1 MKNST
6 YWANRMRI
14 LENSLLDTG
23 YEYVQNL
30 EKQYDLAIAEIDRKI
45 AAWYQR
51 FAKNNEITLAEA
63 KRLLNSNE
71 LKEFRWTV
79 EEYIKNGEASAI
91 SGEWKK
97 QLENASSR
105 VHISRL
111 DSLKVQLRQE
121 AEALHG
127 SQLKA
132 TESLLSDTYREG
144 YFHTAFEIQKGLGI
158 GWSLHGLTGTE
169 IQKVLSRP
177 WTPDGQTFR
186 DRVWVNKQAL
196 VNSVNTNLTQMIMR
210 GEAPDRAIKAI
221 AKQFNVSKNK
231 AGRLV
236 MTESAAFSSAAQKD
250 CFSALDVEYYKIIG
264 TLDSE
269 TCELCGELDGKV
281 YKMSDYQVGATAPPF
296 HPWCRCCTAPYF
308 ADMDSGNRIAR
319 NAEGKTYEVPADM
332 TYKEWH
338 KKSVTPTST
347 VKTSSAI
354 KNYRK
359 TDTGDKKPWDSLSQY
374 TDKNGELIPER
385 EQLHREIIDNY
396 FKNAKPA
403 NGQATFTVMGGGP
416 ASGKS
421 TMIKS
426 GAATLPENS
435 ITIDPDA
442 IKAQLPEYNK
452 MLALNDKNAAGFVHE
467 ESSALAKRIMKIA
480 TKGNYNYTLDG
491 TGDGT
496 VASLK
501 RKIEQA
507 RKAGYSVQGLY
518 ATVPTQTA
526 LERAMVRGE
535 KTGRVVNPDIIKK
548 THRAVSQILPECA
561 ELFDSVKLYDMT
573 DGSVLIGIGGNGQK
587 LTAIKGQEELFQAFL
602 DKAFEK

>member
-79 EEYIKNGEASAI
+79 EEYIRNGEASAI
-91 SGEWKK
+91 SDEWKR

-144 YFHTAFEIQKGLGI
+144 YFHTAFELQKGLGI

-169 IQKVLSRP
+169 IQKVLARP

-308 ADMDSGNRIAR
+308 ADMEEWDTYRSARDDSGKGYN
-319 NAEGKTYEVPADM
+319 VPSSM
-332 TYKEWH
+332 TYKEWYQ
-338 KKSVTPTST
+338 KSVAPSL
-347 VKTSSAI
+347 KTNENA
-354 KNYRK
+354 KGAFTNE
-359 TDTGDKKPWDSLSQY
+359 KKR
-374 TDKNGELIPER
+374 G
-385 EQLHREIIDNY
+385 IIDNR
-396 FKNAKPA
+396 KMA
-403 NGQATFTVMGGGP
+403 MGLRQP
-416 ASGKS
+416 ASRILTDTEIES
-421 TMIKS
+421 IKADAKALNIDEAILRFNAG
-426 GAATLPENS
+426 GATGFSDTRGIITVRGDILP
-435 ITIDPDA
+435 DPESKIARDCMSQRAVLAHEYYGHYLNHPSEFPIGDWQDEFRASYEAA
-442 IKAQLPEYNK
+442 IKAPNLTDADRAYLMIDAYDRAHE
-452 MLALNDKNAAGFVHE
+452 AG
-467 ESSALAKRIMKIA
+467 
-480 TKGNYNYTLDG
+480 
-491 TGDGT
+491 
-496 VASLK
+496 
-501 RKIEQA
+501 
-507 RKAGYSVQGLY
+507 
-518 ATVPTQTA
+518 
-526 LERAMVRGE
+526 
-535 KTGRVVNPDIIKK
+535 
-548 THRAVSQILPECA
+548 QILN
-561 ELFDSVKLYDMT
+561 YDE
-573 DGSVLIGIGGNGQK
+573 VARRIIYGI
-587 LTAIKGQEELFQAFL
+587 
-602 DKAFEK
+602 

>member
-1 MKNST
+1 MKNDA
-6 YWANRMRI
+6 YWNSRMRI
-14 LENSLLDTG
+14 LEEALLDTG

-30 EKQYDLAIAEIDRKI
+30 EKQYELAIAEIDRKI

-63 KRLLNSNE
+63 KRLLNSTE

-79 EEYIKNGEASAI
+79 EEYIKNGESL
-91 SGEWKK
+91 SDEWKK

-132 TESLLSDTYREG
+132 TESLLSDIYREG
-144 YFHTAFEIQKGLGI
+144 YFHTAFEFQKGVGV

-177 WTPDGQTFR
+177 WTADGQTFR
-186 DRVWVNKQAL
+186 DRVWINKQAL

-221 AKQFNVSKNK
+221 AKQFNVAKNK

-250 CFSALDVEYYKIIG
+250 CYTALDVQQYRIIG

-281 YKMSDYQVGATAPPF
+281 YKMSDYQVGTTAPPF

-308 ADMDSGNRIAR
+308 ADMDNGSRIAR

-332 TYKEWH
+332 TYKDWYQ
-338 KKSVTPTST
+338 KSVTPTSEP
-347 VKTSSAI
+347 KKESRI
-354 KNYRK
+354 KDYIK
-359 TDTGDKKPWDSLSQY
+359 TDTADKTPGDSLSQY
-374 TDKNGELIPER
+374 TGKNGELIPER
-385 EQLHREIIDNY
+385 ERLHREIIDSY
-396 FKNAKPA
+396 FENVTPV

-426 GAATLPENS
+426 GVATLPQNS

-442 IKAQLPEYNK
+442 IKAKLPEYNK
-452 MLALNDKNAAGFVHE
+452 MLALNDPGAANFVHE

-480 TKGNYNYTLDG
+480 TEGNYNYTLDG

-496 VASLK
+496 IISLTK
-501 RKIEQA
+501 KIKQA
-507 RKAGYSVQGLY
+507 KAAGYSVQGLY

-526 LERAMVRGE
+526 ISRAVARGA
-535 KTGRVVNPDIIKK
+535 KTGRVVPISRITS
-548 THRAVSQILPECA
+548 THKAVSQILPECA
-561 ELFDSVKLYDMT
+561 ELFDSVKLYDTT
-573 DGSVLIGIGGNGQK
+573 DGGILIAVGGNGQK
-587 LTAIKGQEELFQAFL
+587 LTAIKGKEDLFQAFL
-602 DKAFEK
+602 DKAFE

>member
-30 EKQYDLAIAEIDRKI
+30 EKQYELAIAEIDRKI

-79 EEYIKNGEASAI
+79 EEYIRNGEASAI
-91 SGEWKK
+91 SDEWKR

-144 YFHTAFEIQKGLGI
+144 YFHTAFELQKGLGI

-308 ADMDSGNRIAR
+308 ADMEEWDTYRSARDDSGKVYN
-319 NAEGKTYEVPADM
+319 VPSSM
-332 TYKEWH
+332 TYKEWYQ
-338 KKSVTPTST
+338 KSVAPSLKTNENAKGAFTSIPDRDIIIGRS
-347 VKTSSAI
+347 VGAKAL
-354 KNYRK
+354 NYDIMDL
-359 TDTGDKKPWDSLSQY
+359 DTG
-374 TDKNGELIPER
+374 
-385 EQLHREIIDNY
+385 EIFHFVEGTKIQNVQV
-396 FKNAKPA
+396 FA
-403 NGQATFTVMGGGP
+403 
-416 ASGKS
+416 GKG
-421 TMIKS
+421 T
-426 GAATLPENS
+426 
-435 ITIDPDA
+435 
-442 IKAQLPEYNK
+442 
-452 MLALNDKNAAGFVHE
+452 
-467 ESSALAKRIMKIA
+467 RIA
-480 TKGNYNYTLDG
+480 F
-491 TGDGT
+491 
-496 VASLK
+496 
-501 RKIEQA
+501 
-507 RKAGYSVQGLY
+507 RKAEKFAARYGGKASDWQHAKGFGVLNTPDGNREAEVHWVQCADIGKFEFF
-518 ATVPTQTA
+518 VKEW
-526 LERAMVRGE
+526 LE
-535 KTGRVVNPDIIKK
+535 
-548 THRAVSQILPECA
+548 
-561 ELFDSVKLYDMT
+561 
-573 DGSVLIGIGGNGQK
+573 
-587 LTAIKGQEELFQAFL
+587 
-602 DKAFEK
+602 

>member
-1 MKNST
+1 MKNDA
-6 YWANRMRI
+6 YWNNRMRI
-14 LENSLLDTG
+14 LEEALLDTG

-30 EKQYDLAIAEIDRKI
+30 EKQYELAIAEIDRKI

-63 KRLLNSNE
+63 KRLLNSTE

-79 EEYIKNGEASAI
+79 EEYIKNGESL
-91 SGEWKK
+91 SDEWKK

-132 TESLLSDTYREG
+132 TESLLSDIYRKG
-144 YFHTAFEIQKGLGI
+144 YFHTAFEFQKGLGV

-177 WTPDGQTFR
+177 WTADGQTFR

-210 GEAPDRAIKAI
+210 GEAPDRAIKTI
-221 AKQFNVSKNK
+221 AKQFNVAKNK

-250 CFSALDVEYYKIIG
+250 CFTALDVQQYRIIG

-281 YKMSDYQVGATAPPF
+281 YKMSDYQVGTTAPPF

-308 ADMDSGNRIAR
+308 ADMDNGSRIAR

-332 TYKEWH
+332 TYKDWYQ
-338 KKSVTPTST
+338 KSVTPTSEP
-347 VKTSSAI
+347 KKESRI
-354 KNYRK
+354 KDYIK
-359 TDTGDKKPWDSLSQY
+359 TDTADKTPGDSLSQY
-374 TDKNGELIPER
+374 TGKNGELIPER
-385 EQLHREIIDNY
+385 EQLHREIIDSY
-396 FKNAKPA
+396 FENVTPV

-426 GAATLPENS
+426 GVATLPQNS

-442 IKAQLPEYNK
+442 IKAKLPEYNK
-452 MLALNDKNAAGFVHE
+452 MLALNDPGAANFVHE

-480 TKGNYNYTLDG
+480 TEGNYNYTLDG

-496 VASLK
+496 ITSLTK
-501 RKIEQA
+501 KIKQA
-507 RKAGYSVQGLY
+507 KAAGYSVQGLY

-526 LERAMVRGE
+526 ISRAVARGA
-535 KTGRVVNPDIIKK
+535 KTGRVVPISRITS
-548 THRAVSQILPECA
+548 THKAVSQILPECA
-561 ELFDSVKLYDMT
+561 ELFDSVKLYDTT
-573 DGSVLIGIGGNGQK
+573 DGGILIAVGGNGQK
-587 LTAIKGQEELFQAFL
+587 LTAIKGKEDLFQAFL
-602 DKAFEK
+602 DKAFE